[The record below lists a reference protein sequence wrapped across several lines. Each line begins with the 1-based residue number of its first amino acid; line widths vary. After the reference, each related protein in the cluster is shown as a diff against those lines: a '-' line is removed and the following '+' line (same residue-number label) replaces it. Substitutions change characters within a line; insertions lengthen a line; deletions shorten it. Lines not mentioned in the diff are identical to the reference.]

1 MTEDAHLRQL
11 VDFVTEVVRES
22 AEALRSFPEGYA
34 PMESQLPRDSGATP
48 LQQFDV
54 SDILAEAKVRTFLAE
69 KIGALPERFRTSF
82 LKAGSVIGQILASF
96 GVSQDDAPLPD
107 IQLLRDEEFRNLML
121 AVGEY
126 SKEVRGA
133 DVSKDADPVGF
144 GKAAMNELLRRSMAA
159 RAPYA
164 RTLTTLLGDDALSWL
179 TAASERGNANLQ
191 PHEFSRDGWYRLS
204 EIGTQ
209 LSIERELTMMDPSLE
224 VVSKC
229 VVTASWT
236 LVAMA
241 SHIDPACFLGEHT
254 TRILSQRGGQ
264 FTLGGGV
271 ESRVLQ
277 SFKSDRM
284 VPLLGILVEG
294 LENPLLMAADL
305 MWIAA
310 GLVRVGHVKVR
321 LQEATPST
329 TDRFS
334 VFLSHRGRDAKL
346 DLARAF
352 EGLPANHGVFLDC
365 MTLPRGVINRSFIYK
380 ALANADSVVIVDTEH
395 FPESQWC
402 RKEAWLSDAMARRD
416 LLQAE
421 RLSLSEAV
429 ALVRSHG
436 PATRGQIGDPQ
447 HMYGITG
454 RVLRDID
461 YWARH
466 PNLHSLKE
474 AGVSA
479 EPLAPLRSAL
489 DAEPAPED
497 QAWREALTA
506 AVRETLDRVV
516 AAAPDGKPV
525 DLWAT
530 ALQFTVAAF
539 GQGSQ
544 ARSKDEVRRGV
555 DQLNLALKRFLERDL
570 HRDPEFRRRAS
581 AYLALLAGAVAI
593 QLSGFALDRRLV
605 PTVRAATSGAA
616 MLHDQL
622 LLLDAREAGTT
633 RDFRLRLAA
642 ALISSNIGS
651 VGIIQNAWDE
661 VHQGEVDGMPLEV
674 LPCVTMHPGM
684 EEVQAIGGSAA

>member
-11 VDFVTEVVRES
+11 LDFVTTVVNES
-22 AEALRSFPEGYA
+22 VEALRSFPEGYA
-34 PMESQLPRDSGATP
+34 PTESQLPRDAGAMP

-54 SDILAEAKVRTFLAE
+54 DDILAEAKVRAFLAE

-82 LKAGSVIGQILASF
+82 LNTSSVIGQILANF

-107 IQLLRDEEFRNLML
+107 IRLLVDEDFRNLML
-121 AVGEY
+121 AAGEY
-126 SKEVRGA
+126 FKEARGA
-133 DVSKDADPVGF
+133 DGSKDADPVGF
-144 GKAAMNELLRRSMAA
+144 GKAAMNELLRRRMAVQ
-159 RAPYA
+159 APYA
-164 RTLTTLLGDDALSWL
+164 QTLTTLLGEDALNWL
-179 TAASERGNANLQ
+179 TAASERGGTNLQ

-229 VVTASWT
+229 IVTASWT
-236 LVAMA
+236 LVALA

-254 TRILSQRGGQ
+254 TRILSQRSGQ
-264 FTLGGGV
+264 FTFGGGV

-277 SFKSDRM
+277 SFEPGRM
-284 VPLLGILVEG
+284 VPLLSILVEG
-294 LENPLLMAADL
+294 LGNPLLTAADL

-310 GLVRVGHVKVR
+310 GLARVGHVKVR
-321 LQEATPST
+321 LQEVTPLT
-329 TDRFS
+329 TDRFG

-346 DLARAF
+346 ELARAF
-352 EGLPANHGVFLDC
+352 EDLPANHGLFLDC

-395 FPESQWC
+395 FPESPWC

-421 RLSLSEAV
+421 RLSLPEAV
-429 ALVRSHG
+429 ARVRLHG
-436 PATRGQIGDPQ
+436 STTRGNSGDPR
-447 HMYGITG
+447 HVYGITG

-466 PNLHSLKE
+466 PNLHSLEE

-479 EPLAPLRSAL
+479 EPLASLRALL
-489 DAEPAPED
+489 DAEPSPD
-497 QAWREALTA
+497 DPAWREALTA
-506 AVRETLDRVV
+506 AVLETLTRVV

-555 DQLNLALKRFLERDL
+555 DQLNLALKRLLEREL
-570 HRDPEFRRRAS
+570 HQDPEFCSRAP

-593 QLSGFALDRRLV
+593 QLSGFALDGRLV
-605 PTVRAATSGAA
+605 PTVTAATSGAA
-616 MLHDQL
+616 MLHDHL
-622 LLLDAREAGTT
+622 LLLDAREAGAA
-633 RDFRLRLAA
+633 REFRLRFAA

-661 VHQGEVDGMPLEV
+661 VHQGEVDGLPLDV
-674 LPCVTMHPGM
+674 LPCVTMHLGM
-684 EEVQAIGGSAA
+684 EELQAIGATTA